1 MSNLTFSAEVML
13 SRFRVDSPK
22 AGDVIPEPDFITF
35 VGGDH
40 EGLERGKQDLIAHGL
55 VKEAGDKLQLTEA
68 GEKRL
73 AEKYPARH

>member
-22 AGDVIPEPDFITF
+22 AGGSLGEPEFITF

-40 EGLERGKQDLIAHGL
+40 EGLERGKKDLIASGF
-55 VKEAGDKLQLTEA
+55 VKEIGDRLELTEA
-68 GEKRL
+68 GEKFL
-73 AEKYPARH
+73 AENPPAKR